1 MQDFRNIVAWQRA
14 HELTLAVYL
23 HTRIL
28 PNEERFAMQS
38 QMRRAAFSVPANIAE
53 GSSRRSDRD
62 FLRFL
67 EIAAGS
73 LKELQYFV
81 ILAKDLGYFSI
92 QLKAELEA
100 QMGQTFAPLI
110 GLMKHLDVSTP
121 QASSSKP

>member
-1 MQDFRNIVAWQRA
+1 MQDFRNIVAWQRD
-14 HELTLAVYL
+14 HELTLAVYQ
-23 HTRIL
+23 HTRTF

-38 QMRRAAFSVPANIAE
+38 QMRRAAFSIPANIAE

-62 FLRFL
+62 FFCFL
-67 EIAAGS
+67 EIAASS

-81 ILAKDLGYFSI
+81 LLATDLGNFSV
-92 QLKAELEA
+92 QLKTELEA

-110 GLMKHLDVSTP
+110 GLMKPIETSPP

>member
-14 HELTLAVYL
+14 HELTLAVYQ
-23 HTRIL
+23 HTRSF

-38 QMRRAAFSVPANIAE
+38 QMRRAASSAPANIAE

-73 LKELQYFV
+73 LKELQYFI
-81 ILAKDLGYFSI
+81 ILATDLGYFSN
-92 QLKAELEA
+92 QLKTELDA
-100 QMGQTFAPLI
+100 QLGQAFAPLL
-110 GLMKHLDVSTP
+110 GLMKHLEAAPP

>member
-1 MQDFRNIVAWQRA
+1 MQDFKNIVAWQRA
-14 HELTLAVYL
+14 HELTLAIHK
-23 HTRIL
+23 HTRTF

-38 QMRRAAFSVPANIAE
+38 QMRRAAFSIPANIAE

-62 FLRFL
+62 FFRFL
-67 EIAAGS
+67 EIAVGS

-81 ILAKDLGYFSI
+81 ILATDLGYFSI

-110 GLMKHLDVSTP
+110 GLMKHLETSLP